1 MTVVLNDFFG
11 GGSKVFLSQ
20 DPQWNFNILQV
31 CVSCKKYIL
40 KKKKNY
46 ISITTVQRKSHLR
59 RQLQN
64 YQYNIHAWQVVC
76 FPIHSEKNMY

>member
-1 MTVVLNDFFG
+1 MIFFG

-40 KKKKNY
+40 KTLYKYNY
-46 ISITTVQRKSHLR
+46 STTEIAFETPAPKLSV
-59 RQLQN
+59 
-64 YQYNIHAWQVVC
+64 
-76 FPIHSEKNMY
+76 